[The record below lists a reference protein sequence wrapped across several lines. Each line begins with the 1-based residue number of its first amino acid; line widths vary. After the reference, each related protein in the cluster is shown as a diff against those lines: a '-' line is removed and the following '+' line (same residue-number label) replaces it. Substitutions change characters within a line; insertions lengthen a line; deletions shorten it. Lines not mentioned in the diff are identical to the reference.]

1 MKLEDLRIKI
11 FADGADLETMI
22 RLNDDPL
29 IKGLTTN
36 PTLMRKAG
44 ITNYEAFAKEVLK
57 HVTKKPISFEV
68 FSDDFAEMERQA
80 RKISGW
86 GENVYV
92 KIPIV
97 NSVGHSS
104 LGVVRRLMEADV
116 KVNLTAIMSYKQIA
130 GAMFYI
136 LPKSCILSF
145 FNGRIAD
152 TGRHPEGQ
160 FSPAREFLLACPLV
174 ETLWASTREV
184 WNICEADALGY
195 RIITVPDSIL
205 SKAREMAGK
214 DLNELSVET
223 VQMFKKDAE
232 GYTL

>member
-68 FSDDFAEMERQA
+68 FSDEFSEMERQA
-80 RKISGW
+80 HKISSW
-86 GENVYV
+86 GENVLV
-92 KIPIV
+92 KIPV
-97 NSVGHSS
+97 MNSRGEYTFNVIES
-104 LGVVRRLMEADV
+104 LSKSGV
-116 KVNLTAIMSYKQIA
+116 KVNATAILLPFDAA
-130 GAMFYI
+130 GAADSGAKIISVF
-136 LPKSCILSF
+136 S
-145 FNGRIAD
+145 GRISD
-152 TGRHPEGQ
+152 TGKWVFGPMGDKGEY
-160 FSPAREFLLACPLV
+160 
-174 ETLWASTREV
+174 LWASTREPF
-184 WNICEADALGY
+184 NIWWAMEKGY
-195 RIITVPDSIL
+195 HIITVPEPIL
-205 SKAREMAGK
+205 EKARKMWEYNLAA
-214 DLNELSVET
+214 LTVET
-223 VQMFKKDAE
+223 VQMFKKDSE